1 MEEHL
6 LVSKL
11 CDVVEFVEEHLLVS
25 KLCVCGGWHFTRL
38 LLLPTGFVAHLVAV
52 ATSNMSA
59 Y

>member
-25 KLCVCGGWHFTRL
+25 KLCVCGGDIS
-38 LLLPTGFVAHLVAV
+38 PVYYYYPLVL
-52 ATSNMSA
+52 
-59 Y
+59 